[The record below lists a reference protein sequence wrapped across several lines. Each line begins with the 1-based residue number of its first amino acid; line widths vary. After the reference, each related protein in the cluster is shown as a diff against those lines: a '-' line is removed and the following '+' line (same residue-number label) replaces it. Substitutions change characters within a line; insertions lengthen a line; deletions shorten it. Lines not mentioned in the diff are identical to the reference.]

1 MTLNCILH
9 SMMDKHLHVVA
20 HDVPLPSDSGIL
32 KELVFL
38 TKALHAEG
46 ILLHLHCFGNNKPES
61 LLPFC
66 HELHLYP
73 KKQGHKGYTLN
84 LPHAVSSRSN
94 TSLVKRLEADRFP
107 ILFAGLKSV
116 SPLLDTTLSKERKIV
131 IRMLRDERRHFQ
143 DLSSL
148 CSWGSQKLFYAIES
162 IRFRGLMNKLFS
174 GSIQFAVSP
183 EYKAIQPRSLVAY
196 EVVDKLIEMPFLMPQ
211 SGTGSFCLY
220 HGNLGKTEHA
230 YAANWLLQNV
240 FNTLEVPFVIAGD
253 NPSEQLEEAA
263 HEKMHTCLVSNP
275 SEKELQDLIKKA
287 QVNLLPSFV
296 EQCNTGLLYQS
307 LAMGRHVLTNT
318 KGASGMGI
326 TSTCHIADSNA
337 AFIQMTE
344 ALFNQPFDATAHE
357 ARASFLNSKYNNE
370 KGVNALM
377 RMLY

>member
-9 SMMDKHLHVVA
+9 TMMDKHLHVVA

-46 ILLHLHCFGNNKPES
+46 VLLHLHCFGNNKPES

-66 HELHLYP
+66 HEIHLYP

-84 LPHAVSSRSN
+84 LPHAVSSRSD

-131 IRMLRDERRHFQ
+131 VRMLRDEQRHFQ

-162 IRFRGLMNKLFS
+162 IRFGGLMNKLFS

-183 EYKAIQPRSLVAY
+183 AYKAIQSRSLGAY
-196 EVVDKLIEMPFLMPQ
+196 EVVDQLIEMPFLMPQ

-240 FNTLEVPFVIAGD
+240 FNTLEVPFVVAGD

-263 HEKMHTCLVSNP
+263 HEKIHTCLVSNP

-287 QVNLLPSFV
+287 HVNLLPSFV

-318 KGASGMGI
+318 KGALGMGI
-326 TSTCHIADSNA
+326 PSTCHVADSNA

-370 KGVNALM
+370 KGINALM

>member
-1 MTLNCILH
+1 
-9 SMMDKHLHVVA
+9 MMDKHLHIVA

-32 KELVFL
+32 KELGFL
-38 TKALHAEG
+38 IKALHAQG
-46 ILLHLHCFGNNKPES
+46 ILLHLHCFGNQKPDN

-73 KKQGHKGYTLN
+73 KKQGHKGYTLT
-84 LPHAVSSRSN
+84 LPYAVSSRSDS
-94 TSLVKRLEADRFP
+94 SLIKRLEADRFP
-107 ILFAGLKSV
+107 ILFTGLKTV
-116 SPLLDTTLSKERKIV
+116 SSLLDASFSKDKKIV
-131 IRMLRDERRHFQ
+131 VRMLRNEQSHFR

-162 IRFRGLMNKLFS
+162 IRFGRLMKKLS
-174 GSIQFAVSP
+174 SVSIQFAVST
-183 EYKAIQPRSLVAY
+183 EYKAVNTQSLDAY
-196 EVVDKLIEMPFLMPQ
+196 TVVDQMIEMPFLMPQ
-211 SGTGSFCLY
+211 SGTGNFCLY

-253 NPSEQLEEAA
+253 NPSEQLEQAA

-287 QVNLLPSFV
+287 QVNLLPGFV

-307 LAMGRHVLTNT
+307 LALGRHVLTNT
-318 KGASGMGI
+318 KGAYGI
-326 TSTCHIADSNA
+326 SLASTCHVSDSNA

-344 ALFNQPFDATAHE
+344 ALFNQAFDATAHE
-357 ARASFLNSKYNNE
+357 ARAFFLNGKYNNE
-370 KGVNALM
+370 KSVNALM

>member
-9 SMMDKHLHVVA
+9 TMMDKHLHVVA

-46 ILLHLHCFGNNKPES
+46 ILLHLHCFGNNTPES

>member
-131 IRMLRDERRHFQ
+131 IRMLRDERRHLQ

-318 KGASGMGI
+318 KGAYGMGI

>member
-9 SMMDKHLHVVA
+9 TMMDKHLHVVA

-32 KELVFL
+32 KELGFL
-38 TKALHAEG
+38 TRALHAEG

-66 HELHLYP
+66 HEFHLYP

-84 LPHAVSSRSN
+84 LPHAVSSRSD

-131 IRMLRDERRHFQ
+131 IRMLRDEQRHFQ

-148 CSWGSQKLFYAIES
+148 CSWGSQKLFYAIEA
-162 IRFRGLMNKLFS
+162 IRFGGLMNKLFS

-183 EYKAIQPRSLVAY
+183 AYKAIQSRSLGAY
-196 EVVDKLIEMPFLMPQ
+196 EVVDQLIEMPFLMPQ

-230 YAANWLLQNV
+230 YTANWLLQNV
-240 FNTLEVPFVIAGD
+240 FNTLEVPFVVAGD

-318 KGASGMGI
+318 KGAFGMGI
-326 TSTCHIADSNA
+326 ASTCHVADSNA

-344 ALFNQPFDATAHE
+344 ALFNQPFDASAHE

>member
-9 SMMDKHLHVVA
+9 TMMDKHLHVVA

-32 KELVFL
+32 KELGFL
-38 TKALHAEG
+38 TRALHAEG

-66 HELHLYP
+66 HEIHLYP

-84 LPHAVSSRSN
+84 LPHAVSSRSD

-131 IRMLRDERRHFQ
+131 IRMLRDEQRHFQ

-162 IRFRGLMNKLFS
+162 IRFGGLMNKLFS

-183 EYKAIQPRSLVAY
+183 AYKAIQSRSLGAY
-196 EVVDKLIEMPFLMPQ
+196 EVVDQLIEMPFLMPQ
-211 SGTGSFCLY
+211 SGNGSFCLY

-230 YAANWLLQNV
+230 YTANWLLQNV
-240 FNTLEVPFVIAGD
+240 FNTLEVPFVVAGD

-263 HEKMHTCLVSNP
+263 HEKIHTCLVSNP

-318 KGASGMGI
+318 KGAFGMGI
-326 TSTCHIADSNA
+326 ASTCHVADSNA

>member
-1 MTLNCILH
+1 
-9 SMMDKHLHVVA
+9 MMDKHLHVVA

-107 ILFAGLKSV
+107 ILFAELKSV

-318 KGASGMGI
+318 KGAYGMGI

-357 ARASFLNSKYNNE
+357 ARASFLNSKYHNQ

>member
-84 LPHAVSSRSN
+84 LPHAVSSRSD

-116 SPLLDTTLSKERKIV
+116 SPLLDTILSKERKIV

-183 EYKAIQPRSLVAY
+183 ECKAIQPRSLVAY

>member
-1 MTLNCILH
+1 
-9 SMMDKHLHVVA
+9 MMDKHLHVVA

-32 KELVFL
+32 KELGFL
-38 TKALHAEG
+38 TRALHAEG

-66 HELHLYP
+66 HEFHLYP

-84 LPHAVSSRSN
+84 LPHAVSSRSD

-131 IRMLRDERRHFQ
+131 IRMLRDEQRHFQ

-162 IRFRGLMNKLFS
+162 IRFGGLMNKLFS

-183 EYKAIQPRSLVAY
+183 AYKAIQSRSLGAY
-196 EVVDKLIEMPFLMPQ
+196 EVVDQLIEMPFLMPQ

-240 FNTLEVPFVIAGD
+240 FKTLEVPFVVAGD

-318 KGASGMGI
+318 KGAFGMGI
-326 TSTCHIADSNA
+326 PSTCHVADSNA

-344 ALFNQPFDATAHE
+344 ALFNQPFDPTAHE

>member
-9 SMMDKHLHVVA
+9 GMMDKHLHVVA

-46 ILLHLHCFGNNKPES
+46 ILLHLHCFGNNTPES

-66 HELHLYP
+66 HELHRYP